1 MIQSVLDYGVK
12 ENRMDALTIGALAK
26 QAGVHVE
33 TIRYYQRRGLL
44 DEPARPAGGI
54 RRYGPATTARIA
66 FIKRA
71 QDIGFSLDEIK
82 ELLRLERTPGC
93 RDARDIAEKKL
104 AIVRS
109 RVAGLQEVSRVLTK
123 LIAECDA
130 GRARNCPIIDCL
142 AGTRSATMLHIK
154 AKGSAAGK
162 R

>member
-1 MIQSVLDYGVK
+1 M
-12 ENRMDALTIGALAK
+12 EPLTIGTLAK
-26 QAGVHVE
+26 QAAVHVE

-54 RRYGPATTARIA
+54 RRYGADTAARIG

-82 ELLRLERTPGC
+82 DLLRLERTPDC
-93 RDARDIAEKKL
+93 RDARNIAERKL
-104 AIVRS
+104 SMVQKRIADLQRVR
-109 RVAGLQEVSRVLTK
+109 RVLAT

-130 GRARNCPIIDCL
+130 GGERRCPIIDCL
-142 AGTRSATMLHIK
+142 AETGTQTL
-154 AKGSAAGK
+154 AKNRLKVPISRK